1 MGAGVDVG
9 FGKNVRPTSE
19 MVGTAI
25 PGTAISGVRS
35 VSGPLMALQN
45 SPLGDQN
52 FPHNPHRSRTGV
64 LGGIHKSGYHPS
76 VESGYGIRR
85 LSKNDELSGF
95 SGNFDGPERRINENR
110 YEEPDT
116 YTSTDVKALQ
126 EEYDKQQQ
134 IMAAQR
140 QQFAELAAGSGT
152 PQPRGAGSV
161 NVGSRGQIQI
171 NPLNPV
177 AQIKQ
182 PDILTGPF
190 LGRWRR

>member
-9 FGKNVRPTSE
+9 FGKNVRPTQE

-25 PGTAISGVRS
+25 PGTAVSGVQTTH
-35 VSGPLMALQN
+35 GPMQDWQN
-45 SPLGDQN
+45 VPLKENG
-52 FPHNPHRSRTGV
+52 
-64 LGGIHKSGYHPS
+64 SGYHPS
-76 VESGYGIRR
+76 WERGYGID
-85 LSKNDELSGF
+85 K
-95 SGNFDGPERRINENR
+95 DGWAMNKEERIEANR
-110 YEEPDT
+110 YKAPDT

-126 EEYDKQQQ
+126 EEYDRQQQ
-134 IMAAQR
+134 ILAAQR

-161 NVGSRGQIQI
+161 NVGSRGPIQI

-182 PDILTGPF
+182 PEILTGPF